1 MSNYFECGD
10 IKVAS
15 PLFDFVAK
23 ELCVELELES
33 MALWEGLSK
42 IITNFVPRNTQLLL
56 ERERLQSHINQ
67 WHIDRSRSITP
78 DQHREYLTNIGY
90 ICPEVPDFK
99 IAPKNVDSEI
109 ASQAA
114 PQLVVPISNARFAI
128 NAVNARWGSLYD
140 ALYGNDVIEEAGGA
154 EKGIGYNPLRGR
166 KVIEYGKGFLDHAVP
181 ILDASHRDVSKYFIR
196 DKSLVMSLK
205 DQREVS
211 LIAPEQWVGYTGNK
225 ENPSIILLKN
235 NGLHIEINIDYRSDI
250 GANDIAGVQDII
262 LESAVTT
269 ILDFEDSVATVDPSD
284 KVLVYRNLAGLF
296 KGKLTANVQ
305 RGSHKFERRLADD
318 RCYLNRSD
326 HPLILKGRALVFI
339 RNVGHLMTSSAVLYE
354 EDKEIPEGILD
365 IFMSCLIGIYD
376 LSGKGQHKNSE
387 KGSLYIVKPK
397 MHGPDE
403 VKFTNDLFN
412 AVEDLFKLP
421 RNTIKIGIMDEERRT
436 SLNLKACIEKVKDRI
451 VFINTGFLDRTGDEI
466 HTNMKAGAF
475 ALKKDLKS
483 RSWFES
489 YEAQNVRVGLACG
502 FRLKAQIGKGMW
514 AMPDNMKDMMISKI
528 EHPRSGATTAWVP
541 SPTAATL
548 HAIHYHLI
556 DVYNQQT
563 EVLAVNSDSFDGM
576 LEIPLLGKTVLS
588 KDQIANELNN
598 NVQSILGYVVKWIDN
613 GVGCSK
619 VPDIKNVSLME
630 DRATLRISSQHVAN
644 WLYHGICSVEEVE
657 HALHRM
663 AEVVDQQNKG
673 DPTYRR
679 MLKNPSKNLAFIAA
693 RNLIL
698 EGITQPNGYT
708 EPTLHYYRKRSK
720 SLGHGGL

>member
-1 MSNYFECGD
+1 MSNYIKCGD

-15 PLFDFVAK
+15 PLFDLVAK

-33 MALWEGLSK
+33 VTLWEGLSK
-42 IITNFVPRNTQLLL
+42 IITHFAPRNTQLLL

-67 WHIDRSRSITP
+67 WHLDRSHPITP

-90 ICPEVPDFK
+90 ICPEVPDFQ

-154 EKGIGYNPLRGR
+154 GRGIGYNPLRGQ
-166 KVIEYGKGFLDHAVP
+166 KVIEYGREFLDSAVP
-181 ILDASHRDVSKYFIR
+181 LQDAFHRDVSKYYIR
-196 DKSLVMSLK
+196 NKSLVMSLR

-211 LIAPEQWVGYTGNK
+211 LVAPEQWIGYAGDK
-225 ENPSIILLKN
+225 ESPSIILLKN
-235 NGLHIEINIDYRSDI
+235 NGLHIEINVDHRSNI
-250 GANDIAGVQDII
+250 GANDIAGVKDII

-269 ILDFEDSVATVDPSD
+269 ILDFEDSVATVDPTD
-284 KVLVYRNLAGLF
+284 KVMVYRNLAGLL
-296 KGKLTANVQ
+296 KGKLTANVE
-305 RGSHKFERRLADD
+305 RGSYKFERRLADD
-318 RCYLNRSD
+318 RCYSNRSD
-326 HPLILKGRALVFI
+326 QPLILKGRALMFI
-339 RNVGHLMTSSAVLYE
+339 RNVGHLMTSSAVLYRGDE
-354 EDKEIPEGILD
+354 EIPEGILD
-365 IFMSCLIGIYD
+365 IFMSCLIGMYD
-376 LSGKGQHKNSE
+376 LSGKGQYKNSE
-387 KGSLYIVKPK
+387 RGSLYVVKPK

-403 VKFTNDLFN
+403 VEFTNDLFN
-412 AVEDLFKLP
+412 AVEDLFKIP
-421 RNTIKIGIMDEERRT
+421 RNTIKVGIMDEERRT

-489 YEAQNVRVGLACG
+489 YEAQNVKVGLDCG
-502 FRLKAQIGKGMW
+502 FKLKAQIGKGMW
-514 AMPDNMKDMMISKI
+514 AMPDNMKDMMLSKI

-548 HAIHYHLI
+548 HSIHYHLI
-556 DVYNQQT
+556 DVYNQQK
-563 EVLAVNSDSFDGM
+563 EVLDVNSDFCNAM
-576 LEIPLLGKTVLS
+576 LEIPLLGNTVLS
-588 KDQIANELNN
+588 RDQIANELNN

-613 GVGCSK
+613 GIGCSK
-619 VPDIKNVSLME
+619 VPDIENVSLME
-630 DRATLRISSQHVAN
+630 DRATLRISSQHIAN
-644 WLYHGICSVEEVE
+644 WLYHGICSVDEVE

-663 AEVVDQQNKG
+663 AEVVDQQNEG

-679 MLKNPSKNLAFIAA
+679 MLENPSENLALIAA
-693 RNLIL
+693 RKLIL
-698 EGITQPNGYT
+698 EGTTQPNGYT

-720 SLGHGGL
+720 SLRHGRV